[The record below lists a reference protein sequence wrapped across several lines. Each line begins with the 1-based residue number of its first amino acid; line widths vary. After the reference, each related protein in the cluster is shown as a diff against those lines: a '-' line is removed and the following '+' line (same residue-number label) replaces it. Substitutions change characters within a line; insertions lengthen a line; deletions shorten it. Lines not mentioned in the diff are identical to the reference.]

1 MSLPPLNE
9 SRREEKWR
17 SHKTLKRD
25 SIDKELEDI
34 AAELA
39 KGRIKL
45 GEQNKE
51 RRRKMDEKLT
61 KREKSAAD
69 DLLVDSD
76 QTLEHDSVD
85 KELEDI
91 AAELAKG
98 RIKLGEQNKNKE
110 CRKKM
115 DEKLTTRENSPSDDL
130 LVDSDKEEEVYDRN

>member
-76 QTLEHDSVD
+76 
-85 KELEDI
+85 
-91 AAELAKG
+91 
-98 RIKLGEQNKNKE
+98 
-110 CRKKM
+110 
-115 DEKLTTRENSPSDDL
+115 
-130 LVDSDKEEEVYDRN
+130 KEEEVYDRN

>member
-51 RRRKMDEKLT
+51 
-61 KREKSAAD
+61 
-69 DLLVDSD
+69 
-76 QTLEHDSVD
+76 
-85 KELEDI
+85 
-91 AAELAKG
+91 
-98 RIKLGEQNKNKE
+98 